1 MLRRQAIGKG
11 YRGYVRRATDEG
23 RNGPG
28 LGQSAGNICAAVT
41 MDNQI
46 TWRGAFRRQEHQRGY
61 RGQGKKLPAY
71 FVHGKIR
78 HHLVGKMDILHEGTA
93 YPGKESLAPAKRAED
108 NLALKTGHDGFTS
121 FYLAYDARSHP
132 LHFTRSGRAG
142 QGVHR
147 HPANFPCNSVGSML

>member
-46 TWRGAFRRQEHQRGY
+46 TWAGRFPEAGALTRVPGDK
-61 RGQGKKLPAY
+61 GKSSPAY

-78 HHLVGKMDILHEGTA
+78 HHLVGEMDI
-93 YPGKESLAPAKRAED
+93 
-108 NLALKTGHDGFTS
+108 
-121 FYLAYDARSHP
+121 
-132 LHFTRSGRAG
+132 
-142 QGVHR
+142 
-147 HPANFPCNSVGSML
+147 C